1 MKKAINMKNIC
12 AASEYVEKA
21 QADVKFYKSYSRFP
35 DDLSKAQENLE
46 QAKKAY
52 QDAAAPVRAVLD
64 EVQKRSTARNITSE
78 DILSAID
85 SIEKTFGLPKT
96 KLDGVQAEIDV
107 HAQRYPNAY
116 KYTPESTQFT
126 LENRR
131 GVWYLTDV
139 CRDTTGRRTHA
150 IIITKFPDATKQAII
165 DRCTSFN

>member
-12 AASEYVEKA
+12 AAADNVTAKDRYVKSCESHPTYFVDVEKL
-21 QADVKFYKSYSRFP
+21 R
-35 DDLSKAQENLE
+35 EELE

-52 QDAAAPVRAVLD
+52 AEAVSPVRAVLE
-64 EVQKRSTARNITSE
+64 EVQKRSTVRNITSE
-78 DILSAID
+78 DILEAIED
-85 SIEKTFGLPKT
+85 IEKTFGVPKS

-150 IIITKFPDATKQAII
+150 IIITRFPDATKQAII
-165 DRCTSFN
+165 DRCTAFN

>member
-12 AASEYVEKA
+12 AAAESVRRAEN
-21 QADVKFYKSYSRFP
+21 DVKFYESMTRFP
-35 DDLSKAQENLE
+35 DSLERSKENLE

-52 QDAAAPVRAVLD
+52 AEAVSPVRAVLD
-64 EVQKRSTARNITSE
+64 EVQKRSTVRNITSE
-78 DILSAID
+78 DILEAIED
-85 SIEKTFGLPKT
+85 IEKTFGVPKS

-165 DRCTSFN
+165 DRCTAFN